1 MKEALP
7 KVSIYNS
14 IIVKFIEEK
23 NSKYSMALTFTTLEP
38 SVVGHWVKIFPGG
51 QW

>member
-14 IIVKFIEEK
+14 IIAKFVEEI
-23 NSKYSMALTFTTLEP
+23 NSKYGMSLMFSTLEP
-38 SVVGHWVKIFPGG
+38 HEVGHQAKTF
-51 QW
+51 